1 MITIN
6 AARSDADLVKPWALE
21 LLNRIKLPTSDRRAG
36 ITHPSDA
43 QATALA
49 AIIAQVPVAEIPWA
63 FRLVGSSDALES
75 AAARDTARNV
85 YAVIPVEPE
94 YVGFAETVNALA
106 DTAQSSADW
115 AHARD
120 RRTIAIGTITESLE
134 DAKEIVEDIA
144 NDVKNFIEEG
154 GPGKALS
161 KVAWIVGGLILLKL
175 LSG

>member
-1 MITIN
+1 MISIN
-6 AARSDADLVKPWALE
+6 SARDDSALVKPWTLD
-21 LLNRIKLPTSDRRAG
+21 LLNRIKLPPSDRRAG
-36 ITHPSDA
+36 VTHPSDA

-49 AIIAQVPVAEIPWA
+49 AIIAQVPVVVPSTLFA
-63 FRLVGSSDALES
+63 FGEADRRRRSE
-75 AAARDTARNV
+75 AARDTARNI

-94 YVGFAETVNALA
+94 YVGLSESVNALA
-106 DTAQSSADW
+106 DTSQSSADW
-115 AHARD
+115 ARARD
-120 RRTIAIGTITESLE
+120 LRTIAIGTISDSLE
-134 DAKEIVEDIA
+134 DAKEIIEDIA